1 MYCQPH
7 ILVLN
12 NDCTL
17 SVYGVQICDFNL
29 SKVMENSMC
38 NVTSSLASVNPRWQA
53 PEILQEKGYSKA
65 SDVYR

>member
-1 MYCQPH
+1 M
-7 ILVLN
+7 
-12 NDCTL
+12 
-17 SVYGVQICDFNL
+17 QICDFNL
-29 SKVMENSMC
+29 SKVMENSIS